1 MNKQR
6 NEEAYQAY
14 WEFVNERHRIYLK
27 KEAGEPKPWTD
38 NPIYRDNKL
47 CNVFRKLDKQSQWL
61 IKHVIESHWKND
73 QALMLF
79 NIFAFR
85 AFNWAPTYEALR
97 KDSGHAKQTWLA
109 DWDIGEVK
117 EILKEVSET
126 GKLTSGAYMIRGLN
140 GIHKWESIAH
150 TLDIIWDRKDKLLWD
165 IQQKDTL
172 ENAYNQILHSEFW
185 GWGPFT
191 SYQVALDLTYSPIL
205 QNPPDINTWCEFGP
219 GAKKGLREIWPDIPM
234 THEWLLEGA
243 KYLLVDQVKYREPH
257 VPELNLQDCE
267 FVLCESSKIARIKA
281 GGHAKEH
288 YEGKE

>member
-6 NEEAYQAY
+6 NEEAYREY
-14 WEFVNERHRIYLK
+14 WFFVNERHRIYLK

-47 CNVFRKLDKQSQWL
+47 CNVFRQFDRQSKWL
-61 IKHVIESHWKND
+61 IENIITPHLKDD

-85 AFNWAPTYEALR
+85 AFNWSPTYEALVDR
-97 KDSGHAKQTWLA
+97 ITYVNNTWLKT
-109 DWDIGEVK
+109 WDITRAKNLLMSRVMRAE
-117 EILKEVSET
+117 
-126 GKLTSGAYMIRGLN
+126 KLTSGAYMIRGLN
-140 GIHKWESIAH
+140 GIPKWESIAH
-150 TLDIIWDRKDKLLWD
+150 TLDIIWDKKEKLLWD

-205 QNPPDINTWCEFGP
+205 PNPPDINTWCEFGP
-219 GAKKGLREIWPDIPM
+219 GSKKGLRLIWPDIPM
-234 THEWLLEGA
+234 THEWLLEAA

-257 VPELNLQDCE
+257 VSELNLQDIE
-267 FVLCESSKIARIKA
+267 FCLCELSKIMRIKR
-281 GGHAKEH
+281 GGHAKEL
-288 YEGKE
+288 YPGK